1 MNDSSKGCAR
11 ISGRELWTVAAG
23 FLLLT
28 LVLTYPQVRHMTS
41 HVGQEYDAEF
51 SIWRLAWIAHQLPR
65 DPRHL
70 FDTNIFYPAR
80 DTLAF
85 SDAILLPGLIGAPLL
100 WVGVNPIAVYN
111 GLLLGAFVASGVAM
125 YMLARDLHDSRIAGW
140 FAGVAF
146 AFAPYRFGHYA
157 HLELLWAWPIP
168 LALRAFM
175 RVITTR
181 RMRDGVW
188 LAVFVALQTWSCLYY
203 ALFLVTA
210 LAIMTPVLLL
220 GRSLREITALAK
232 PALLAVVVCGLL
244 VAPYAW
250 PYMSAERK
258 IDTRTEQEVGNWS
271 PTWQNYTTPPPR
283 SWLYG
288 RQRAPHNIELVLFP
302 GVTVLAVALIG
313 LWPPLDRRR
322 IAYGVLLIVAV
333 DLSLGANGL
342 TYMTLY
348 RTIGTYRNLRVPAR
362 LFIIVS
368 AALALLGAEG
378 CARVLRAVR
387 RPAARATIGAALV
400 GLVLA
405 ESAAMP
411 LGLRP
416 VEKTPS
422 LYAWIQTQPPP
433 IVLEWPVPDLGSLG
447 ATHEPAY
454 MYYSIGHWHTL
465 VNGYSGNYPAS
476 YIELLDRLR
485 TFPSDE
491 SMRYLR
497 GRSVDL
503 VILHSEFDARGYQ
516 DARMRLDR
524 RTDVRLERGGVSEHG
539 EIAVYR
545 VLK

>member
-1 MNDSSKGCAR
+1 VNDPSKGCAR
-11 ISGRELWTVAAG
+11 ISGRELCTVAAG

-28 LVLTYPQVRHMTS
+28 LVLTYPQARHMTS
-41 HVGQEYDAEF
+41 HIGHEYDAEF

-70 FDTNIFYPAR
+70 FDTNIFFPAR

-100 WVGVNPIAVYN
+100 WIGVNPVAVYN
-111 GLLLGAFVASGVAM
+111 VLLLGAFVASGVAM
-125 YMLARDLHDSRIAGW
+125 YTLARDLNDARIAGW
-140 FAGVAF
+140 FAGIVF

-168 LALRAFM
+168 LALRAFTRM
-175 RVITTR
+175 IAGRRV
-181 RMRDGVW
+181 RDGLW
-188 LAVFVALQTWSCLYY
+188 LAVFVALQAWSCLYY

-210 LAIMTPVLLL
+210 LAIMTPVLLV
-220 GRSLREITALAK
+220 GRSFREIVALAK
-232 PALLAVVVCGLL
+232 PALLAAVVCGVL
-244 VAPYAW
+244 VAPYAR
-250 PYMSAERK
+250 PYLSAERK
-258 IDTRTEQEVGNWS
+258 IDARTEQEVGSWS

-288 RQRAPHNIELVLFP
+288 RQRGPQDIELVLFP
-302 GVTVLAVALIG
+302 GVTALAVALIG
-313 LWPPLDRRR
+313 LWPPIDRRR

-362 LFIIVS
+362 LFIMVS

-387 RPAARATIGAALV
+387 RPAARLAIGSALV
-400 GLVLA
+400 GLVLV

-411 LGLRP
+411 LDLRR

-433 IVLEWPVPDLGSLG
+433 IVLEWPVPSPSSLG
-447 ATHEPAY
+447 VTHEPEY

-465 VNGYSGNYPAS
+465 VNGYSGNYPTS
-476 YIELLDRLR
+476 YIELLERLR

-497 GRSVDL
+497 DQSVDL
-503 VILHSEFDARGYQ
+503 VILHSEFDERGYR
-516 DARMRLDR
+516 DARMLLDR
-524 RTDVRLERGGVSEHG
+524 RTDVHLERGGVSQFG